1 MHLPNKHLSFLKHKP
16 INGCAGETAELTYRL
31 FELIATCLS
40 YLDMT
45 WLLVYILAFL
55 KKLLLLEARKHSLM
69 PDVRWPSR
77 EKDSTQ
83 KLPLETHRLACT
95 PGIVHIGFW
104 TSQGFQVI
112 VIAIRINKQN

>member
-1 MHLPNKHLSFLKHKP
+1 M
-16 INGCAGETAELTYRL
+16 AVQETAELTYSL

-69 PDVRWPSR
+69 PDVRWPSS
-77 EKDSTQ
+77 EKDSAQ